1 MESVVNDYISREI
14 VQDRALLPLSNETSL
29 MEAGILDSLGLLRLV
44 VFLDEQFKITVDE
57 VDVVPEN
64 FDSVNAIC
72 AYLRAR
78 DAACRNAAGHNRRLQ
93 AQDPCLL
100 QRSDH
105 AGAASLR
112 RPVVGRSH
120 RPAADD
126 RGQSRSAGG
135 QGDRMEF
142 SLSAEQRELKE
153 AAIEFARRELDQDL
167 AKRDEEGEFSLEAW
181 RACAKFGI
189 QGLPVPAELGGG
201 GADILTTVLVM
212 EALGYGCHDNG
223 LIFSLNAQ
231 MWSLELPLVKFGTPA
246 QQQAYLPGLMSGDLI
261 GVHAMTEPES
271 GSDAFAM
278 RTRAERAGDDYL
290 LNGTKLYITNAPVAD
305 VVLVF
310 AADPGKP
317 KMAGISAFL
326 VDKGTPGFTVPRKMD
341 KMGLRTSPM
350 GEVVLD
356 GCRVPA
362 ASRLGPE
369 GAGMAIFNSSMTW
382 ERSCILA
389 SAVGA
394 MQRQLEA
401 CADYARARKQ
411 FGQAIGKF
419 QSVANT
425 VADMYLR
432 TEAARL
438 LVYQAAWLGQHG
450 KSALAEAAGAK
461 LFTSEAWVQ
470 SSLDAI
476 QVHGAYGYMKEAG
489 IERDLRDAVAGT
501 IYSGTSEIQRVIL
514 ARMLGL

>member
-1 MESVVNDYISREI
+1 
-14 VQDRALLPLSNETSL
+14 
-29 MEAGILDSLGLLRLV
+29 LD
-44 VFLDEQFKITVDE
+44 
-57 VDVVPEN
+57 
-64 FDSVNAIC
+64 
-72 AYLRAR
+72 
-78 DAACRNAAGHNRRLQ
+78 
-93 AQDPCLL
+93 
-100 QRSDH
+100 
-105 AGAASLR
+105 
-112 RPVVGRSH
+112 
-120 RPAADD
+120 
-126 RGQSRSAGG
+126 
-135 QGDRMEF
+135 F
-142 SLSAEQRELKE
+142 SLSAEQRELM
-153 AAIEFARRELDQDL
+153 AAATAFARQELDKDL
-167 AKRDEEGEFSLEAW
+167 AERDDAGEFSPQAW

-189 QGLPVPAELGGG
+189 QGLPVPAELGGA

-231 MWSLELPLVKFGTPA
+231 MWSLELPLVKFGTAA

-271 GSDAFAM
+271 GSDAFSM
-278 RTRAERAGDDYL
+278 RTRVERDGDSYV

-310 AADPGKP
+310 AAAPGKP
-317 KMAGISAFL
+317 RMAGISAFL
-326 VDKGTPGFTVPRKMD
+326 VEKGTPGFSVTRGLD

-356 GCRVPA
+356 ECRIPV
-362 ASRLGPE
+362 ASRLGSE
-369 GAGMAIFNSSMTW
+369 GAGMAIFNSSMAW

-401 CADYARARKQ
+401 CVDYGRTRKQ
-411 FGQAIGKF
+411 FGQPIGKF
-419 QSVANT
+419 QAVADK

-432 TEAARL
+432 VEAARL
-438 LVYQAAWLGQHG
+438 LVYRAAWLGQQG
-450 KSALAEAAGAK
+450 QSVLAEAAAAK
-461 LFTSEAWVQ
+461 LFTSEAWIT

-476 QVHGAYGYMKEAG
+476 QVHGAYGYMKESG

-501 IYSGTSEIQRVIL
+501 IYSGTSQIQRVIL